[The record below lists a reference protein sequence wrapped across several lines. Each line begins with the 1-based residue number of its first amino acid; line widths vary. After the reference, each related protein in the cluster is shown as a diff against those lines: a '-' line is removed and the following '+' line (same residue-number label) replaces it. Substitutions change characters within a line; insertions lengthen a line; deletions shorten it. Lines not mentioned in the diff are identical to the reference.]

1 MHVQPHL
8 LQDIVIIFALA
19 SFVIW
24 LFHKLN
30 LPSIIGFLVTGML
43 AGPHALGLIKSVD
56 EIEFLAEFG
65 VVLLLFTIGIEFSL
79 KNLIKSRKLVL
90 LGGGLQVVLTTG
102 ITFLIGIF
110 TGRSVPESLFFGFLV
125 ALSSTAVVLKVLQE
139 RAEMNE
145 PYGRFSLGV
154 LIFQDLIIVPM
165 ILMIPLLAGTSV
177 SIGEDIAILLLK
189 FSVVL
194 ALTFAGSRYFIPWM
208 LHLVAKTKSQ
218 ELFLL
223 AVLMFG
229 LAVAWFTSSLGL
241 SLALGAFLAG
251 LVISESDYSHQ
262 AFGNIIPLR
271 DIFISFF
278 FVSIGMLFDFSFVF
292 ENPGIVLVSV
302 LIVLVLKTFLS
313 GLIAF
318 VLGFP
323 FRTTV
328 LAGLALSQVGEF
340 SFILAKMG
348 AEHSLINDRF
358 YQVFLSVSVLSMAL
372 APFIIILAPRL
383 ATVFERLPLSDRMR
397 FGTKPPVFDKPKK
410 MKNHLVLIGMGLHGQ
425 HVAKASKAAGI
436 EYVILDHDPDVVRM
450 EQKRGE
456 PIFFGDASHEEVLK
470 HVNIEDAE
478 VVVITPS
485 NSVSVFTITE
495 KVRKLNHKT
504 HIIARIVLLE
514 DMEDVYKYGA
524 NEVIPEEFETS
535 VEIFSRVLTKYLIP
549 KYEINKLIS
558 EIRSDRYEI
567 FRNAE
572 NEITFSEK
580 LKCHFPD
587 LEISAIK
594 IDAKS
599 ELAGKAISELKLTAT
614 FGISIVAI
622 GRDNEN
628 IIIPAAK
635 VTIQPEDIVYVIGNS
650 DQISTATSLF
660 QNGDSQDSTKQEQ
673 N

>member
-102 ITFLIGIF
+102 ITFLIGIV

-251 LVISESDYSHQ
+251 KYYSK
-262 AFGNIIPLR
+262 R
-271 DIFISFF
+271 
-278 FVSIGMLFDFSFVF
+278 
-292 ENPGIVLVSV
+292 
-302 LIVLVLKTFLS
+302 
-313 GLIAF
+313 
-318 VLGFP
+318 
-323 FRTTV
+323 R
-328 LAGLALSQVGEF
+328 
-340 SFILAKMG
+340 
-348 AEHSLINDRF
+348 
-358 YQVFLSVSVLSMAL
+358 
-372 APFIIILAPRL
+372 
-383 ATVFERLPLSDRMR
+383 
-397 FGTKPPVFDKPKK
+397 
-410 MKNHLVLIGMGLHGQ
+410 HLVLYMIISIT
-425 HVAKASKAAGI
+425 AWAA
-436 EYVILDHDPDVVRM
+436 
-450 EQKRGE
+450 
-456 PIFFGDASHEEVLK
+456 
-470 HVNIEDAE
+470 
-478 VVVITPS
+478 
-485 NSVSVFTITE
+485 
-495 KVRKLNHKT
+495 
-504 HIIARIVLLE
+504 
-514 DMEDVYKYGA
+514 
-524 NEVIPEEFETS
+524 
-535 VEIFSRVLTKYLIP
+535 VLTGVMNIFP
-549 KYEINKLIS
+549 K
-558 EIRSDRYEI
+558 
-567 FRNAE
+567 
-572 NEITFSEK
+572 
-580 LKCHFPD
+580 
-587 LEISAIK
+587 
-594 IDAKS
+594 
-599 ELAGKAISELKLTAT
+599 
-614 FGISIVAI
+614 
-622 GRDNEN
+622 
-628 IIIPAAK
+628 
-635 VTIQPEDIVYVIGNS
+635 
-650 DQISTATSLF
+650 LF
-660 QNGDSQDSTKQEQ
+660 FD
-673 N
+673 